1 MNICYLINL
10 IGLRGYIAS
19 LLHVVE
25 IRLKK
30 SNDIF
35 FGFLNTPNVGC

>member
-1 MNICYLINL
+1 MRLAKTFYKK
-10 IGLRGYIAS
+10 RGYIAS
-19 LLHVVE
+19 LLHEVE

-30 SNDIF
+30 TSNNIF